1 MIEPGRNSSCR
12 GKERFDSAR
21 LAHAVI
27 RRGEFT
33 HRPRDAYRC
42 SHCGF
47 YHIGSKLRKVDPERK
62 REERH
67 RYSTIAAQATVAIA
81 DDFDDLT

>member
-1 MIEPGRNSSCR
+1 MTEPGRNSSCR

-27 RRGEFT
+27 RRGEST

-47 YHIGSKLRKVDPERK
+47 YHIGSAIKRMRGADIKHQARLLRPD
-62 REERH
+62 
-67 RYSTIAAQATVAIA
+67 